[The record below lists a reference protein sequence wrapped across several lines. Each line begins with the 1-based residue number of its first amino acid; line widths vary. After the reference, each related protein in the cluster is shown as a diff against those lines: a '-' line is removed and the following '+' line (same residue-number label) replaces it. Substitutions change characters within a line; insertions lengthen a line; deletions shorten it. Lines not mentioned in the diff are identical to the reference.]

1 MEKGAALAAAIVLVA
16 ACASIDEKWAEK
28 VAERPWNLVQLDGGK
43 LLEGTSV
50 VATFATDGQIQGRAV
65 NGYAARCMRLERTL
79 AVGKI
84 QSTRMHVDNP
94 AGAMAQESRYFSTL
108 RHVTGWRMRRGRL
121 ELLRNEAV
129 VLVFAR

>member
-1 MEKGAALAAAIVLVA
+1 MEKGAALAVTVVLVA
-16 ACASIDEKWAEK
+16 ACASVDEKWAGK
-28 VAERPWNLVQLDGGK
+28 VAERSWNLVLLDGGK
-43 LLEGTSV
+43 PLAGTSV
-50 VATFATDGQIQGRAV
+50 VATFAADGQIQGRAV
-65 NGYAARCMRLERTL
+65 NRYAARCMRLERTL

-108 RHVTGWRMRRGRL
+108 RHVTGWRLRRGRL
-121 ELLRNEAV
+121 ELLRDENV